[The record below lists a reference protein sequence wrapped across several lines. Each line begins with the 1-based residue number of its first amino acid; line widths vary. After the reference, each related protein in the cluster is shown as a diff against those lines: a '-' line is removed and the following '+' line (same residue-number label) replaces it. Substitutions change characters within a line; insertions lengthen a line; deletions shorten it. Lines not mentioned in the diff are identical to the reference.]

1 MSRASEATGDVVASE
16 ATGDVVASEAAG
28 DSVATDV
35 DVAIVGAGFAG
46 IGMATQLMRRGRES
60 FVVLERADAVGGT
73 WRDNVYPGIACDIP
87 AHLYSFS
94 FRPPADWATLF
105 PRGAEIR
112 DYLQRTVDEEG
123 VAPFIRLGC
132 EVLDAR
138 WDAESARWSVTTTG
152 GGPVRARMLVLAV
165 GRLSEPHSPQ
175 VEGLDGFSGTV
186 VHTARW
192 DPGAVSGGERIGV
205 VGSGASA
212 VQIIPHL
219 AELAE
224 ELVVFARTPAYVVP
238 RRDRAFSAEERA
250 RLRDVGAAKEL
261 REQLLL
267 DADRAFAQ
275 RLRLVP
281 DIDQIRDLALGH
293 LRDQVANPILRQYLT
308 PDYEIGCKRILLSDD
323 YYPALGRPNVVYEPS
338 ALTSVVENKACA
350 ANGATHDLDVLVLA
364 TGFEATRP
372 PVAVRVRGRDGKVLD
387 DHWSKGMVSYASTTV
402 AGFPNMFVIDGPNA
416 ALGHNSA
423 IYMIE
428 TQLDYVL
435 GALDYVAAES
445 VLSLEVSAEAEAAYT
460 AEIDER
466 SAPTVWLTGCNSWY
480 VDPRSGRL
488 TLLWPGTAVS
498 FRERNGTFDPAPYV
512 VCVDGAGGVR

>member
-1 MSRASEATGDVVASE
+1 MKPDNGSAVVDADG
-16 ATGDVVASEAAG
+16 A
-28 DSVATDV
+28 DV

-46 IGMATQLMRRGRES
+46 IGMATRLRRRGRES

-94 FRPPADWATLF
+94 FRPPADWATRF
-105 PRGAEIR
+105 PRGSEIR

-123 VAPFIRLGC
+123 LTPFIRLGC
-132 EVLDAR
+132 ELVDAR
-138 WDAESARWSVTTTG
+138 WDARAARWSLATNR
-152 GGPVRARMLVLAV
+152 GPVRARMLVLAV
-165 GRLSEPHSPQ
+165 GRLSEPHIP
-175 VEGLDGFSGTV
+175 EIDGLDGFSGTV
-186 VHTARW
+186 VHTAQW
-192 DPGAVSGGERIGV
+192 HPGVVSGGERIGV
-205 VGSGASA
+205 VGTGASA

-238 RRDRAFSAEERA
+238 REDREFSADERA
-250 RLRDVGAAKEL
+250 WLLDAVNARAL

-281 DIDQIRDLALGH
+281 DIDEIRDLALGH
-293 LRDQVANPILRQYLT
+293 LAAQVSNPLLRQALT

-323 YYPALGRPNVVYEPS
+323 YFPALERPDVVYEPS
-338 ALTSVVENKACA
+338 ALTSVIENKACA
-350 ANGATHDLDVLVLA
+350 ASGATHDLDVLVLA

-372 PVAVRVRGRDGKVLD
+372 PVAVRVRGRDGQVLD
-387 DHWSKGMVSYASTTV
+387 DHWSAGMVSYASTTV
-402 AGFPNMFVIDGPNA
+402 AGFPNMFVLDGPNA

-435 GALDYVAAES
+435 GALDHVAVQS
-445 VLSLEVSAEAEAAYT
+445 ISSIEVTAEAEAAYT

-480 VDPRSGRL
+480 VDARSNRL

-512 VCVDGAGGVR
+512 VRHGESGGPTATPGGGVR